1 MRLPRRPLPAMA
13 NLQKWGLLLY
23 NPLHRK
29 GMRMN
34 QGPEYGISL
43 MEVLLL
49 LVVMALLAVLAIPSF
64 QALLAKQRLKGAAE
78 TLFNELQ
85 RARLGAIQR
94 NRTLSARFVIQPS
107 GQWCLGISDKH
118 ACHCDKDDCLLAGR
132 PAPLLDSA
140 VMPHIR
146 LNTNFPHHTLQFGP
160 LRGGTRAGSV
170 FLSTGGREARI
181 VIGSLGRIRLCS
193 SQLPGY
199 APC

>member
-1 MRLPRRPLPAMA
+1 
-13 NLQKWGLLLY
+13 
-23 NPLHRK
+23 
-29 GMRMN
+29 MN
-34 QGPEYGISL
+34 HGSEHGISL
-43 MEVLLL
+43 LEVLLL
-49 LVVMALLAVLAIPSF
+49 LVIMALLAAFAIPSF
-64 QALLAKQRLKGAAE
+64 QSLLAKQRLKGAAE
-78 TLFNELQ
+78 TLFSELQ

-107 GQWCLGISDKH
+107 GQWCLGVSDGD
-118 ACHCDKDDCLLAGR
+118 ACHCDKDNCLLAGR

-146 LNTNFPHHTLQFGP
+146 LNTNFPHHTLFFGP
-160 LRGGTRAGSV
+160 LQGGARAGSI
-170 FLSTGGREARI
+170 FLSTAGREARI